1 MAEKRGKT
9 AKLVYDFP
17 TEALLEIQI
26 NDNWYRTTPNEF
38 RSFDGSRRYSK
49 PYSQPKLG
57 DSTTK
62 LQMQTVQYLGPLY
75 AYGTN
80 KQIPKNNTQKIN
92 SNANWEQRQLNTQK
106 HNKFKI

>member
-1 MAEKRGKT
+1 MAEKRGRT
-9 AKLVYDFP
+9 ARLIYDFP

-26 NDNWYRTTPNEF
+26 KDNWYRTTPNEF
-38 RSFDGSRRYSK
+38 RSFDGNRRYSK

-57 DSTTK
+57 DTSNK
-62 LQMQTVQYLGPLY
+62 PQMQTVQYLGPLY

-80 KQIPKNNTQKIN
+80 HQIAKKNTQKIN
-92 SNANWEQRQLNTQK
+92 SNAYWEQRERDTKK